1 MRVCA
6 VSERRACRA
15 IGQVRSTQRH
25 QASKRAADVASRERV
40 LALATQYGRYGY
52 RQVTSM
58 MRNEGWNVNPKY
70 VYRVWR
76 EEGLKVPARQ
86 PKRARLWLSDGSIVR
101 LRAEAPNHVW
111 SYDFVSEQ
119 TTDGKKFRILNIIDE
134 YTRECLASVPA
145 RTFKAMDVLYVL
157 SQLFLQHG
165 TPRHIRSDNGP
176 EFVARHLRCWLDELG
191 IECSFITPGSPWE
204 NGFIESF
211 NGRMRAEFLNGELF
225 HTLTEAKILIEQW
238 RRFYNT
244 RRPHSRLGYQ
254 PPAPESLQPTIFI
267 SAA

>member
-1 MRVCA
+1 MRACS

-15 IGQVRSTQRH
+15 LGQVRSTQRH
-25 QASKRAADVASRERV
+25 ELVKRDPNDSSRQRV
-40 LALATQYGRYGY
+40 IAVATQYGRYGY

-76 EEGLKVPARQ
+76 EEGLKVPQKQ
-86 PKRARLWLSDGSIVR
+86 PKRARLWLSDGSIIR
-101 LRAEAPNHVW
+101 LRAEYPNHVW

-134 YTRECLASVPA
+134 YTRECLAAIPA
-145 RTFKAMDVLYVL
+145 RTFKAIDVLYAL
-157 SQLFLQHG
+157 SELFVQRG
-165 TPRHIRSDNGP
+165 TPKHIRSDNGP
-176 EFVARHLRCWLDELG
+176 EFIARILRCWLDELDV
-191 IECSFITPGSPWE
+191 ECSFITPGSPWE
-204 NGFIESF
+204 NGFVESF
-211 NGRMRAEFLNGELF
+211 NGHMRYEFLNGETF
-225 HTLTEAKILIEQW
+225 HTLTEATILTEQW

-244 RRPHSRLGYQ
+244 IRPHSRLGGK
-254 PPAPESLQPTIFI
+254 PPAPESIQPTVFL